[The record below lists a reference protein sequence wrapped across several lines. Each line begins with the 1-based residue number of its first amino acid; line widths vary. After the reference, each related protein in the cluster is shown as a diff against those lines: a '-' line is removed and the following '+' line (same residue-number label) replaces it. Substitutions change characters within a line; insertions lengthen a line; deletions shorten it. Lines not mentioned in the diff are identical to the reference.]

1 MRGKRQ
7 LQVSLS
13 KEGICLIEGKTKR
26 KKIRPFLGFRE
37 PQLSAVWHGVS
48 VNYY

>member
-1 MRGKRQ
+1 VRVRDQ

-13 KEGICLIEGKTKR
+13 KEGICLIQSKTQR
-26 KKIRPFLGFRE
+26 KKMGLFLGFRE

-48 VNYY
+48 VKS